1 MDKSVHKRQLSVCW
15 KAHDKLVRI
24 LNSKPASLGFKTK
37 QGGYYAIASLKPVIT
52 ELMMTEQLTKQEVL
66 LALEKSHMKATEKY
80 FDRLMYK
87 TSWDSEQKQRRS
99 KRKKRRKEKYISQN
113 NFDAEILS
121 VCRTLPHAEIDS
133 RLIIRYWDIIGRV
146 GYHDNSIFL
155 ATCDLLNERPV
166 KRPPVI

>member
-1 MDKSVHKRQLSVCW
+1 
-15 KAHDKLVRI
+15 
-24 LNSKPASLGFKTK
+24 
-37 QGGYYAIASLKPVIT
+37 
-52 ELMMTEQLTKQEVL
+52 
-66 LALEKSHMKATEKY
+66 MKVTEKY

-155 ATCDLLNERPV
+155 ATCDLLNSLEREAREKASRNLNIEAETPHV
-166 KRPPVI
+166 PTIKTREEYKEWIAWS